1 MKKCLN
7 FIKEK
12 EHKDLE
18 EVSSNL
24 MKVKKRLEEIEN
36 YSRKIMKILEFSR
49 QGKEI
54 PIELILP
61 HNRTSRPEKRVK
73 VEEEIIPFKRMNNAE
88 LRNAVVE
95 NIKLAD
101 DIRKR
106 LEQNVAS
113 MLEGYLRRDREN
125 NY

>member
-1 MKKCLN
+1 M
-7 FIKEK
+7 
-12 EHKDLE
+12 E
-18 EVSSNL
+18 EVGGNL
-24 MKVKKRLEEIEN
+24 MRVKKRLEEIET
-36 YSRKIMKILEFSR
+36 YSKKIMKILEYSR

-61 HNRTSRPEKRVK
+61 HNRTARPDKRGK
-73 VEEEIIPFKRMNNAE
+73 VEEEIIPLKKMNNVE

-95 NIKLAD
+95 NIKIAD

-106 LEQNVAS
+106 LEQNVAG